1 MILFD
6 TKRGGQPTPRSRPS
20 LPAVPSFPVLW
31 NASVDNRLIFRE
43 TLQIR
48 LGPFLQVSLNF
59 QAYAAEA
66 RCPHRHRLDA
76 NETILVTQ
84 AAEEPFAILF
94 K

>member
-1 MILFD
+1 M
-6 TKRGGQPTPRSRPS
+6 
-20 LPAVPSFPVLW
+20 
-31 NASVDNRLIFRE
+31 
-43 TLQIR
+43 QIR

-84 AAEEPFAILF
+84 AAEDPFAILF